1 MNLDIIAA
9 AAIEAMIEQPTRS
22 SVNSNTTCVVFNLRK
37 AGHSAEYVAYRD
49 WVSMRRHTTPAG
61 WERIIALQTEL
72 EVIGR
77 GVTLPA
83 WSTYGT

>member
-1 MNLDIIAA
+1 MNLVIIE

-37 AGHSAEYVAYRD
+37 AGHRAEYEAYRD
-49 WVSMRRHTTPAG
+49 WVSMQRHKTPSG
-61 WERIIALQTEL
+61 WERIVELQMKL
-72 EVIGR
+72 EEVDR
-77 GVTLPA
+77 GETLPA

>member
-1 MNLDIIAA
+1 MNLAVIE
-9 AAIEAMIEQPTRS
+9 AAIQAMITKPTRS
-22 SVNSNTTCVVFNLRK
+22 SVNSDTTYVVFNLRQS
-37 AGHSAEYVAYRD
+37 GHSAEYVAYRD
-49 WVSMRRHTTPAG
+49 WVSMRRHTVPTG

-72 EVIGR
+72 EAIGR